1 MSLGRTFSPDR
12 LRHPFYSHLLYKLLS
27 RTLLFFLHFLLP
39 QLSLVKLISVLCF
52 HFQIT
57 YQQNLPS
64 RIWLYLNIR
73 SMTCFWSRENISV
86 YDLCSWLFLHL
97 LTFPCL
103 GHVNWRYVSLQ
114 LTLRIREIQ
123 FTFDAKYSHCDI
135 LKLQ

>member
-12 LRHPFYSHLLYKLLS
+12 LRHPFSSHLLYKLLS

-39 QLSLVKLISVLCF
+39 QLSLVKLIGVPCF

-64 RIWLYLNIR
+64 GMWLYFNIR
-73 SMTCFWSRENISV
+73 SVTCFWSRENISV
-86 YDLCSWLFLHL
+86 YDLCSWLF
-97 LTFPCL
+97 FASI
-103 GHVNWRYVSLQ
+103 NVSLFGSHQ
-114 LTLRIREIQ
+114 LTYWKLTLRIREIQ